1 MSFDITK
8 YFRRGQNSTIEF
20 RNGTNLSYAGPSY
33 SLVEAGT
40 ELDRWYVGSY
50 FGVEYTIAC
59 DVNSE
64 RKEVI
69 KAMATAST
77 SKANIVVYGRSN
89 LGDDLLQLE
98 VEVTDSYF
106 KLMAYPRVQDD
117 STAIAGAKVIY
128 SANYYATQNEPTATL
143 LGSNVAA
150 NAPVYTLNPSTT
162 NTGELGQTVT
172 IELITSNVLAGTVL
186 PFTITG
192 VQSADI
198 GGLNLTGSFIVGTTD
213 IISFPITVDLSSEGS
228 EVLKLE
234 LDNKQANTNI
244 VIQDTSTTPSIS
256 YGLVTSAASVN
267 EGESFT
273 ITLNAENVADGTL
286 IGYTITGVDAS
297 DIGNAALTGTFEI
310 GTTESI
316 VYTATEDT
324 FTDGPET
331 FQMSIDGTDT
341 VVEVAIGDT
350 SLSPIIPSYT
360 LGSSSTTV
368 NEGGVFTITLS
379 TSNVDNGTVLP
390 YTISGVTGA
399 DIGGA
404 ALTGNFVVGTT
415 DSLTFTATA
424 DATTEG
430 DEGFVISLDNGE
442 STFNLAIVD
451 TSTTPGNSYTI
462 ATSNSGSGAYTLNGT
477 DRLGPVS
484 GSNQTV
490 TISVNDT
497 VTFSMN
503 APGHPFYIKN
513 ANSTGTGNIV
523 TNPLATGQGASSSGS
538 VAWTPS
544 AVGTY
549 HYNCQFHGAMHG
561 LIVVQS

>member
-33 SLVEAGT
+33 TLVESGT

-77 SKANIVVYGRSN
+77 SEANIVVYGRSN

-143 LGSNVAA
+143 LGSNIAA

-186 PFTITG
+186 PYTITG

-198 GGLNLTGSFIVGTTD
+198 GGSNLTGSFIVGTTD
-213 IISFPITVDLSSEGS
+213 ILSFPITVDSSTEGQ
-228 EVLKLE
+228 EVLQLK
-234 LDNKQANTNI
+234 LDNNQATTSI
-244 VIQDTSTTPSIS
+244 VIQDTSTTPAIS

-273 ITLNAENVADGTL
+273 ITLTAENVANGTL
-286 IGYTITGVDAS
+286 VGYTITGVNSS
-297 DIGNAALTGTFEI
+297 DIGNAELTGTFEI
-310 GTTESI
+310 GTTQQI
-316 VYTATEDT
+316 VYTASEDS

-331 FQMSIDGTDT
+331 FQMSLDGTST

-350 SLSPIIPSYT
+350 SLSPIVPSYS
-360 LGSSSTTV
+360 LGSTSTSV
-368 NEGGVFTITLS
+368 NEGGSFTITLS
-379 TSNVDNGTVLP
+379 TTNVENGTILP
-390 YTISGVTGA
+390 YTITGVTGA
-399 DIGGA
+399 DIAGA

-415 DSLTFTATA
+415 DSLVFNVTS

-442 STFNLAIVD
+442 ATKSIAIVD

-462 ATSNSGSGAYTLNGT
+462 ATSNSGSGSYTLNGT
-477 DRLGPVS
+477 DRLGTVN
-484 GSNQTV
+484 GANQTV
-490 TISVNDT
+490 TINVNDT
-497 VTFSMN
+497 VTFVMN
-503 APGHPFYIKN
+503 APGHPFYIK
-513 ANSTGTGNIV
+513 AQNSTGTGNIV
-523 TNPLATGQGASSSGS
+523 TNPLATGQGASSSGN
-538 VAWTPS
+538 VVWTPS

>member
-33 SLVEAGT
+33 TLVEAGT

-77 SKANIVVYGRSN
+77 SEANIVVYGRSN

-143 LGSNVAA
+143 IGSNVAA

-172 IELITSNVLAGTVL
+172 IELVTSNVLAGTVL
-186 PFTITG
+186 PYTISG

-198 GGLNLTGSFIVGTTD
+198 GGSNLTGAFIVGTTD
-213 IISFPITVDLSSEGS
+213 ILSFPITVDSSTEGQ
-228 EVLKLE
+228 EVLAIK
-234 LDNKQANTNI
+234 LDNNQATTSI
-244 VIQDTSTTPSIS
+244 VIQDTSTTPAIS

-273 ITLNAENVADGTL
+273 ITLTAENVDNGTL
-286 IGYTITGVDAS
+286 VGYTITGVDSS

-310 GTTESI
+310 GTTQQI
-316 VYTATEDT
+316 VYTASEDS

-331 FQMSIDGTDT
+331 FQMSLDGTDT
-341 VVEVAIGDT
+341 VVEVAVGDT
-350 SLSPIIPSYT
+350 SLSPIVPSYS
-360 LGSSSTTV
+360 LGSSATSV
-368 NEGGVFTITLS
+368 NEGGTFTITLS
-379 TSNVDNGTVLP
+379 TTNVDNGTILP

-399 DIGGA
+399 DIAGA

-415 DSLTFTATA
+415 DSLTFNVTS

-430 DEGFVISLDNGE
+430 DEGFIIALDNGE
-442 STFNLAIVD
+442 ATKSIAIVD

-462 ATSNSGSGAYTLNGT
+462 ATSNSGSGAYTLSGS
-477 DRLGPVS
+477 DRLGAVN

-490 TISVNDT
+490 TINVNDT
-497 VTFSMN
+497 VTFTMN
-503 APGHPFYIKN
+503 APGHPFYIKT
-513 ANSTGTGNIV
+513 ANSTGTGNVV
-523 TNPLATGQGASSSGS
+523 TNPLATGQGASSSGN
-538 VAWTPS
+538 VVWTPS

>member
-77 SKANIVVYGRSN
+77 SEANIVVYGRSN

-117 STAIAGAKVIY
+117 STAISGAKVIY

-198 GGLNLTGSFIVGTTD
+198 GGLNLTGAFIVGTTD

-234 LDNKQANTNI
+234 LDNKQANTSI
-244 VIQDTSTTPSIS
+244 VIQDTSTTPSIT

-316 VYTATEDT
+316 VYTATEDA

-490 TISVNDT
+490 TINVNDT

-523 TNPLATGQGASSSGS
+523 TNPLATGQGASSSGN
-538 VAWTPS
+538 VVWTPS

>member
-77 SKANIVVYGRSN
+77 SEANIVVYGRSN

-117 STAIAGAKVIY
+117 STAISGAKVIY

-198 GGLNLTGSFIVGTTD
+198 GGLNLTGAFIVGTTD

-234 LDNKQANTNI
+234 LDNKQANTSI
-244 VIQDTSTTPSIS
+244 VIQDTSTTPSIT

-316 VYTATEDT
+316 VYTATEDA

-490 TISVNDT
+490 TINVNDT

-513 ANSTGTGNIV
+513 ANSTGTGNMV
-523 TNPLATGQGASSSGS
+523 TNPLATGQGASSSGN
-538 VAWTPS
+538 VVWTPS

>member
-33 SLVEAGT
+33 TLVESGT

-77 SKANIVVYGRSN
+77 SEANIVVYGRSN

-106 KLMAYPRVQDD
+106 KLVAYPRVQDD

-143 LGSNVAA
+143 LGSNIAA

-186 PFTITG
+186 PYTITG

-198 GGLNLTGSFIVGTTD
+198 GGSNLTGSFIVGTTD
-213 IISFPITVDLSSEGS
+213 ILSFPITVDSSTEGQ
-228 EVLKLE
+228 EVLQLK
-234 LDNKQANTNI
+234 LDNNQATTSI
-244 VIQDTSTTPSIS
+244 VIQDTSTTPAIS

-273 ITLNAENVADGTL
+273 ITLTAENVANGTL
-286 IGYTITGVDAS
+286 VGYTITGVNSS
-297 DIGNAALTGTFEI
+297 DIGNAELTGTFEI
-310 GTTESI
+310 GTTQQI
-316 VYTATEDT
+316 VYTASEDS

-331 FQMSIDGTDT
+331 FQMSLDGTST

-350 SLSPIIPSYT
+350 SLSPIVPSYS
-360 LGSSSTTV
+360 LGSTSTSV
-368 NEGGVFTITLS
+368 NEGGSFTITLS
-379 TSNVDNGTVLP
+379 TTNVENGTILP
-390 YTISGVTGA
+390 YTITGVTGA
-399 DIGGA
+399 DIAGA

-415 DSLTFTATA
+415 DSLVFNVTS

-442 STFNLAIVD
+442 ATKSIAIVD

-462 ATSNSGSGAYTLNGT
+462 ATSNSGSGSYTLNGT
-477 DRLGPVS
+477 DRLGTVN
-484 GSNQTV
+484 GANQTV
-490 TISVNDT
+490 TINVNDT
-497 VTFSMN
+497 VTFVMN
-503 APGHPFYIKN
+503 APGHPFYIK
-513 ANSTGTGNIV
+513 AQNSTGTGNIV
-523 TNPLATGQGASSSGS
+523 TNPLATGQGASSSGN
-538 VAWTPS
+538 VVWTPS

>member
-33 SLVEAGT
+33 TLVESGT

-77 SKANIVVYGRSN
+77 SEANIVVYGRSN

-106 KLMAYPRVQDD
+106 KLVAYPRVQDD

-143 LGSNVAA
+143 LGSNIAA

-186 PFTITG
+186 PYTITG

-198 GGLNLTGSFIVGTTD
+198 GGSNLTGSFIVGTTD
-213 IISFPITVDLSSEGS
+213 ILSFPITVDSSTEGQ
-228 EVLKLE
+228 EVLQLK
-234 LDNKQANTNI
+234 LDNNQATTSI
-244 VIQDTSTTPSIS
+244 VIQDTSTTPAIS

-273 ITLNAENVADGTL
+273 ITLTAENVANGTL
-286 IGYTITGVDAS
+286 VGYTITGVDSS
-297 DIGNAALTGTFEI
+297 DIGNAELTGTFEI
-310 GTTESI
+310 GTTQQI
-316 VYTATEDT
+316 VYTASEDS

-331 FQMSIDGTDT
+331 FQMSLDGTST

-350 SLSPIIPSYT
+350 SLSPIVPSYS
-360 LGSSSTTV
+360 LGSTSTSV
-368 NEGGVFTITLS
+368 NEGGSFTITLS
-379 TSNVDNGTVLP
+379 TTNVENGTILP
-390 YTISGVTGA
+390 YTITGVTGA
-399 DIGGA
+399 DIAGA

-415 DSLTFTATA
+415 DSLVFNVTS

-442 STFNLAIVD
+442 ATKSIAIVD

-462 ATSNSGSGAYTLNGT
+462 ATSNSGSGSYTLNGT
-477 DRLGPVS
+477 DRLGTVN
-484 GSNQTV
+484 GANQTV
-490 TISVNDT
+490 TINVNDT
-497 VTFSMN
+497 VTFVMN
-503 APGHPFYIKN
+503 APGHPFYIK
-513 ANSTGTGNIV
+513 AQNSTGTGNIV
-523 TNPLATGQGASSSGS
+523 TNPLATGQGASSSGN
-538 VAWTPS
+538 VVWTPS

>member
-77 SKANIVVYGRSN
+77 SEANIVVYGRSN

-117 STAIAGAKVIY
+117 STAISGAKVIY

-186 PFTITG
+186 PYTITG

-213 IISFPITVDLSSEGS
+213 IISFPITVDLSSEGP

-234 LDNKQANTNI
+234 LDNKQANTSM

-273 ITLNAENVADGTL
+273 ITLNSENVADGTL
-286 IGYTITGVDAS
+286 IGYTITGVDS
-297 DIGNAALTGTFEI
+297 DDIGNAALTGTFEI

-490 TISVNDT
+490 TINVNDT

-523 TNPLATGQGASSSGS
+523 TNPLATGQGASSSGN
-538 VAWTPS
+538 VVWTPA

>member
-77 SKANIVVYGRSN
+77 SEANIVVYGRSN

-117 STAIAGAKVIY
+117 STAISGAKVIY

-198 GGLNLTGSFIVGTTD
+198 GGLNLTGAFIVGTTD

-234 LDNKQANTNI
+234 LDNKQANTSM
-244 VIQDTSTTPSIS
+244 VIQDTSTTPSIT

-316 VYTATEDT
+316 VYTATEDA

-490 TISVNDT
+490 TINVNDT

-523 TNPLATGQGASSSGS
+523 TNPLATGQGASSSGN
-538 VAWTPS
+538 VVWTPS

>member
-33 SLVEAGT
+33 TLVEAGT

-77 SKANIVVYGRSN
+77 SEANIVVYGRSN

-143 LGSNVAA
+143 IGSNVAA

-186 PFTITG
+186 PYTISG

-198 GGLNLTGSFIVGTTD
+198 GGSNLTGSFIVGTTD
-213 IISFPITVDLSSEGS
+213 ILSFPITVDSSTEGQ
-228 EVLKLE
+228 EVLAIK
-234 LDNKQANTNI
+234 LDNNQATTSI
-244 VIQDTSTTPSIS
+244 VIQDTSTTPAIS

-273 ITLNAENVADGTL
+273 ITLTAENVANGTL
-286 IGYTITGVDAS
+286 VGYTITGVDSS

-310 GTTESI
+310 GTTQQI
-316 VYTATEDT
+316 VYTASEDS

-331 FQMSIDGTDT
+331 FQMSLDGTDT

-350 SLSPIIPSYT
+350 SLSPIVPSYS
-360 LGSSSTTV
+360 LGSSTTSV
-368 NEGGVFTITLS
+368 NEGGTFTITLS
-379 TSNVDNGTVLP
+379 TTNVDNGTILP

-399 DIGGA
+399 DIAGA

-415 DSLTFTATA
+415 DSLTFNVTS

-430 DEGFVISLDNGE
+430 DEGFIIALDNGE
-442 STFNLAIVD
+442 ATKSIAIVD

-462 ATSNSGSGAYTLNGT
+462 ATSNSGSGAYTLSGS
-477 DRLGPVS
+477 DRLGAVN

-490 TISVNDT
+490 TINVNDT
-497 VTFSMN
+497 VTFTMN
-503 APGHPFYIKN
+503 APGHPFYIKT
-513 ANSTGTGNIV
+513 ANSTGTGNVV
-523 TNPLATGQGASSSGS
+523 TNPLATGQGASSSGN
-538 VAWTPS
+538 VVWTPS

>member
-77 SKANIVVYGRSN
+77 SEANIVVYGRSN

-117 STAIAGAKVIY
+117 STAISGAKVIY

-523 TNPLATGQGASSSGS
+523 TNPLATGQGASSSGN
-538 VAWTPS
+538 VVWTPS

>member
-172 IELITSNVLAGTVL
+172 VELVTSNVLAGTVL
-186 PFTITG
+186 PYTISG
-192 VQSADI
+192 IQSADI
-198 GGLNLTGSFIVGTTD
+198 GGLNLTGTFIVGTTD
-213 IISFPITVDLSSEGS
+213 ILSFPITVDLATEGQ
-228 EVLKLE
+228 EVMTVK
-234 LDNKQANTNI
+234 LDNNQATTSI
-244 VIQDTSTTPSIS
+244 VIQDTSTTPAIS
-256 YGLVTSAASVN
+256 YGLTTSAATVD
-267 EGESFT
+267 EGGTFT
-273 ITLNAENVADGTL
+273 ITLTSENVASGTL
-286 IGYTITGVDAS
+286 VGYTITGVDSA
-297 DIGNAALTGTFEI
+297 DIGGADLTGNFEI
-310 GTTESI
+310 GTVESI
-316 VYTATEDT
+316 VYTATEDLL
-324 FTDGPET
+324 TDGAET
-331 FQMSIDGTDT
+331 FQMSIDGTST
-341 VVEVAIGDT
+341 IVEVAIGDT
-350 SLSPIIPSYT
+350 SLSPIVPSYT
-360 LGSSSTTV
+360 LGSSTNTV

-379 TSNVDNGTVLP
+379 TSNVENGTVLP

-415 DSLTFTATA
+415 DSITLTATA

-430 DEGFVISLDNGE
+430 DEGFVIALDNGE
-442 STFNLAIVD
+442 SSKSIAIID

-462 ATSNSGSGAYTLNGT
+462 ATSNSGSASYTLNGS
-477 DRLGPVS
+477 DRLGTVN
-484 GSNQTV
+484 GANQTV
-490 TISVNDT
+490 TINVNDT
-497 VTFSMN
+497 VTFTMN
-503 APGHPFYIKN
+503 APGHPFYIK
-513 ANSTGTGNIV
+513 AQNSTGTGNIV

>member
-33 SLVEAGT
+33 TLVESGT

-77 SKANIVVYGRSN
+77 SEANIVVYGRSN

-106 KLMAYPRVQDD
+106 KLVAYPRVQDD

-186 PFTITG
+186 PYTITG

-198 GGLNLTGSFIVGTTD
+198 GGSNLTGSFIVGTTD
-213 IISFPITVDLSSEGS
+213 ILSFPITVDSSTEGQ
-228 EVLKLE
+228 EVLQLK
-234 LDNKQANTNI
+234 LDNNQATTSI
-244 VIQDTSTTPSIS
+244 VIQDTSTTPAIS

-273 ITLNAENVADGTL
+273 ITLTAENVANGTL
-286 IGYTITGVDAS
+286 VGYTITGVNSS
-297 DIGNAALTGTFEI
+297 DIGNAELTGTFEI
-310 GTTESI
+310 GTTQQI
-316 VYTATEDT
+316 VYTASEDS

-331 FQMSIDGTDT
+331 FQMSLDGTST

-350 SLSPIIPSYT
+350 SLSPIVPSYS
-360 LGSSSTTV
+360 LGSTSTSV
-368 NEGGVFTITLS
+368 NEGGSFTITLS
-379 TSNVDNGTVLP
+379 TTNVENGTILP
-390 YTISGVTGA
+390 YTITGVTGA
-399 DIGGA
+399 DIAGA

-415 DSLTFTATA
+415 DSLVFNVTS

-442 STFNLAIVD
+442 ATKSIAIVD

-462 ATSNSGSGAYTLNGT
+462 ATSNSGSGSYTLNGT
-477 DRLGPVS
+477 DRLGTVN
-484 GSNQTV
+484 GANQTV
-490 TISVNDT
+490 TINVNDT
-497 VTFSMN
+497 VTFVMN
-503 APGHPFYIKN
+503 APGHPFYIK
-513 ANSTGTGNIV
+513 AQNSTGTGNIV
-523 TNPLATGQGASSSGS
+523 TNPLATGQGASSSGN
-538 VAWTPS
+538 VVWTPS